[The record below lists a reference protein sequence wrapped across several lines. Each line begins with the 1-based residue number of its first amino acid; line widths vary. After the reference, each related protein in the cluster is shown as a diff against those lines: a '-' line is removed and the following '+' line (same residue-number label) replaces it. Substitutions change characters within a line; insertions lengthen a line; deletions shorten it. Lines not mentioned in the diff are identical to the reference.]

1 MDEYDEGFEY
11 FYITSDRFVDGVE
24 PNEKDEYLEQRRKTF
39 GNYFKTRD
47 EAGDCLSYLKARA
60 IIKQDTKGFKPN
72 WNDEEQP
79 KYYGYCHA
87 ESKRLWIGVEYTEKG
102 STIYFKSIKDIE
114 ESLDNHPEEW
124 KTYLTYE
131 Q

>member
-24 PNEKDEYLEQRRKTF
+24 PYEKDEYLENRRKAF

-60 IIKQDTKGFKPN
+60 IIEQDVKGIEIDWKDLDRF
-72 WNDEEQP
+72 
-79 KYYGYCHA
+79 KYYGMWNIEDDEFSIYTTISVRQSTFYFNSR
-87 ESKRLWIGVEYTEKG
+87 EEVEASYEK
-102 STIYFKSIKDIE
+102 
-114 ESLDNHPEEW
+114 HPEEW
-124 KTYLTYE
+124 KTYLTYG

>member
-1 MDEYDEGFEY
+1 MDEYEEGFEY

-24 PNEKDEYLEQRRKTF
+24 PYEKDEYLENRRKAF

-72 WNDEEQP
+72 FTNIKER
-79 KYYGYCHA
+79 KYYGFWDF
-87 ESKRLWIGVEYTEKG
+87 ESGKQNWAFLHITKEPN
-102 STIYFKSIKDIE
+102 IYFKSLDDI
-114 ESLDNHPEEW
+114 LDSFEAHPKEW
-124 KTYLTYE
+124 ETYLTYE